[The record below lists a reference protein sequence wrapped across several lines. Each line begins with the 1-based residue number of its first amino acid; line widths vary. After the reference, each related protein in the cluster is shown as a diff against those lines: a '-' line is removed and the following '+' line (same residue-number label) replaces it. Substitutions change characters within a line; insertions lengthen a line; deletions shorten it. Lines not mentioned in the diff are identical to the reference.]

1 MNRRT
6 PILRIVASCV
16 WLAALATL
24 TSCDKLGG
32 DKGSPTGP
40 SSPPAA
46 GSSIT
51 YAAIGASDANGLGSS
66 SICGFLDACPNGM
79 GYVPVAA
86 RQLRSQGFTVNLTNL
101 GIPTAV
107 IGPDFQQMGQRYQR
121 TILGNFIDQEVP
133 FVPTTATLV
142 TIFAGGNDV
151 NVITDALGHGAGGN
165 DPSGFIDAQVTAFR
179 NDYAAL
185 LQGIRSRAA
194 QPRIVLLNLPNLA
207 ALPYL
212 SGASAAQRQ
221 AAQRAA
227 VGMTRNVINPLASA
241 SVSIV
246 DLMCDSRSYNPSIYS
261 SDGFHPNDNGYAY
274 IGGEVV
280 RAITSASYP
289 APQSSCAQMTIVP

>member
-6 PILRIVASCV
+6 PILRIVASCI
-16 WLAALATL
+16 WLAAVTA
-24 TSCDKLGG
+24 CDKLGG

-40 SSPPAA
+40 SGPPTA

-66 SICGFLDACPNGM
+66 AVCGFLEACPSGM

-107 IGPDFQQMGQRYQR
+107 IGPDFQQLGQRYR

-133 FVPTTATLV
+133 FVPTSATVV
-142 TIFAGGNDV
+142 TVFAGANDV
-151 NVITDALGHGAGGN
+151 NVITEALGHGAGGS
-165 DPSGFIDAQVTAFR
+165 DPFGFIDSQVTAFG
-179 NDYAAL
+179 NDYATL
-185 LQGIRSRAA
+185 LQGIRSRAG
-194 QPRIVLLNLPNLA
+194 QPHIVLLNLPNLA

-227 VGMTRNVINPLASA
+227 VGMTRTVINPLISA
-241 SVSIV
+241 SVSVV
-246 DLMCDSRSYNPSIYS
+246 DLMCDSRAYNTSIYS
-261 SDGFHPNDNGYAY
+261 SDGFHPNDAGYAF
-274 IGGEVV
+274 IAGEVV
-280 RAITSASYP
+280 RAVTSASYP